1 MAEARSAFASGMG
14 MSPEDLQ
21 EFVPSGQQTKFTN
34 RVSWAKVYLEQA
46 VLLESPR
53 RGVFR
58 ITPRGCEVLKESP
71 ESIDLTFLSR
81 FEEFRQF
88 KQRRKP
94 PTPPQITDSREEE
107 STPLERLEE
116 AHQQLQDELASD
128 LLREIKQK
136 SPEFFEKLVVKLMLE
151 LGYGGPDSG
160 EVTPLSGDE
169 GIDGIIKEDSLGLD
183 VIYLQAKRRDGAVQR
198 PEVQQFVGALQG
210 KRAKKGVFITTG
222 TFSPGA
228 VEYAKEP
235 EAKVVLIDG
244 RKLVELMIGCGL
256 GVSTQET
263 YKIQRVDSN
272 FFLED

>member
-1 MAEARSAFASGMG
+1 M
-14 MSPEDLQ
+14 Q
-21 EFVPSGQQTKFTN
+21 
-34 RVSWAKVYLEQA
+34 
-46 VLLESPR
+46 
-53 RGVFR
+53 
-58 ITPRGCEVLKESP
+58 
-71 ESIDLTFLSR
+71 
-81 FEEFRQF
+81 
-88 KQRRKP
+88 
-94 PTPPQITDSREEE
+94 
-107 STPLERLEE
+107 
-116 AHQQLQDELASD
+116 
-128 LLREIKQK
+128 EIKQK

>member
-1 MAEARSAFASGMG
+1 
-14 MSPEDLQ
+14 
-21 EFVPSGQQTKFTN
+21 
-34 RVSWAKVYLEQA
+34 
-46 VLLESPR
+46 
-53 RGVFR
+53 
-58 ITPRGCEVLKESP
+58 
-71 ESIDLTFLSR
+71 
-81 FEEFRQF
+81 
-88 KQRRKP
+88 
-94 PTPPQITDSREEE
+94 
-107 STPLERLEE
+107 LERLEE

-128 LLREIKQK
+128 LLQEIKQK

>member
-128 LLREIKQK
+128 LFAGDQA
-136 SPEFFEKLVVKLMLE
+136 
-151 LGYGGPDSG
+151 
-160 EVTPLSGDE
+160 EV
-169 GIDGIIKEDSLGLD
+169 
-183 VIYLQAKRRDGAVQR
+183 A
-198 PEVQQFVGALQG
+198 
-210 KRAKKGVFITTG
+210 GVFREVG
-222 TFSPGA
+222 RQADAGA
-228 VEYAKEP
+228 WLRWSGFWRGHTAFR
-235 EAKVVLIDG
+235 G
-244 RKLVELMIGCGL
+244 RGH
-256 GVSTQET
+256 
-263 YKIQRVDSN
+263 
-272 FFLED
+272 